1 MKNIINNKLCFSFYL
16 LLLLLNATYAML
28 CYRNTFDGIM
38 NRGGG
43 RTILNHNRNGFPR
56 SNSWSNDGGRLI
68 RMSGDIIL
76 GGIFPMHEH
85 NINNPEYPC
94 GMVKEEKGMLMSAIL
109 IIIII

>member
-1 MKNIINNKLCFSFYL
+1 MGENSFLCFHFCL
-16 LLLLLNATYAML
+16 LLLLLCTTYAIFSG
-28 CYRNTFDGIM
+28 NTFDGIM

-56 SNSWSNDGGRLI
+56 ANSWSNDGGRLI

-94 GMVKEEKGMLMSAIL
+94 GMVKEEKGM
-109 IIIII
+109 